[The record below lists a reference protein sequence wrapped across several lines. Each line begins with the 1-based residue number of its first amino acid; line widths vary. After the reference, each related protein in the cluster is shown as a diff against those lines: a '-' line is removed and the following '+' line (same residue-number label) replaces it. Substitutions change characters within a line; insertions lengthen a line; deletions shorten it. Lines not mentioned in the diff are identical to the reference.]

1 MPQEPVSP
9 DLARSFGAEADAY
22 ERGRPGWPLEAVDRV
37 GLPSAAVVL
46 DLAAGT
52 GKLTRVLAQR
62 FARVLAVEPDAAMRA
77 FNPGAVEGTAEA
89 IPLADGSVDGVFVA
103 EAFHWFDRPEVVAE
117 IARVLRPGGTLALL
131 WNVPL
136 DQLVGDE
143 VWDEPGGSPKQNRF
157 ETGEWRRAFEGGP
170 FGPLEEAAVEHEWR
184 LTREEL
190 VAYYASVSWM
200 AVLPE
205 AERARKLARFEAAL
219 DREVYSRTLRAEVYW
234 ARRA

>member
-1 MPQEPVSP
+1 
-9 DLARSFGAEADAY
+9 
-22 ERGRPGWPLEAVDRV
+22 
-37 GLPSAAVVL
+37 VL

-52 GKLTRVLAQR
+52 GKLTRVLEQR

-77 FNPGAVEGTAEA
+77 LNPGAVEGTAEA

-117 IARVLRPGGTLALL
+117 LARVLRPGGTLALL

-136 DQLVGDE
+136 DQLVGDD
-143 VWDEPGGSPKQNRF
+143 VWDAPAGVPKQNRF

-170 FGPLEEAAVEHEWR
+170 FGPFEEAAVEHERR

-190 VAYYASVSWM
+190 VAYYASISWV

-205 AERARKLARFEAAL
+205 AERARRVARFAAAL